1 MPSSH
6 PSLGVSVFFLSFF
19 LSMKAASRNSWGP
32 CGGPPCPERHGCH
45 SGVFR
50 VSTESMS
57 PGRSRDR
64 DCANQKIRAF
74 FRGGYPFGAGSAL
87 TLLELP
93 ASGRSRHGRA
103 CEAPVPPVQPML
115 SPLPRS
121 RLARHLASPQGSSLA
136 PAASL
141 CRSPAPA
148 PPTSCTATRD
158 APPSRTACIRYSRRA
173 FATTWIACHCKR
185 ARSRAVKVCRAG

>member
-1 MPSSH
+1 MQLLTFFRSQLWDFPRSAVGPEFEKGDGRLR
-6 PSLGVSVFFLSFF
+6 PSLQQRLPGAEGPPEGCTTDPRH
-19 LSMKAASRNSWGP
+19 AA
-32 CGGPPCPERHGCH
+32 CGGPLPSSAEGPCIL
-45 SGVFR
+45 F
-50 VSTESMS
+50 
-57 PGRSRDR
+57 
-64 DCANQKIRAF
+64 
-74 FRGGYPFGAGSAL
+74 PFGAGSAL

-158 APPSRTACIRYSRRA
+158 APPSLTACIR
-173 FATTWIACHCKR
+173 ATP
-185 ARSRAVKVCRAG
+185 AVPLLPHGSHVTANAPAAAP

>member
-1 MPSSH
+1 MFVAKPRNQKWRLISRTCC
-6 PSLGVSVFFLSFF
+6 PPP
-19 LSMKAASRNSWGP
+19 AAALRAAWGA
-32 CGGPPCPERHGCH
+32 CGA
-45 SGVFR
+45 
-50 VSTESMS
+50 
-57 PGRSRDR
+57 PGR
-64 DCANQKIRAF
+64 AARACF
-74 FRGGYPFGAGSAL
+74 GGGYQHRKNCRGGYPFGAGSAL